1 MLMDTKEIFILQI
14 FIIVM
19 DIVTHLQNLDKI
31 KMEFGF
37 QKLRLCLMET
47 LDID

>member
-1 MLMDTKEIFILQI
+1 MLMDTKEISILQI

-19 DIVTHLQNLDKI
+19 DIVTHLQNLEKI
-31 KMEFGF
+31 KTEFGF

-47 LDID
+47 QDTD